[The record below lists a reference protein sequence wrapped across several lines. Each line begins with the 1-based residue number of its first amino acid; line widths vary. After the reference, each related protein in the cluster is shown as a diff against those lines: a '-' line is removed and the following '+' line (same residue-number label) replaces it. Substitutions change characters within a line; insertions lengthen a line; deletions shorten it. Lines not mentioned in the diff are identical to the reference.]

1 MSRSAY
7 MSPRD
12 VRRQPLGKTLY
23 QAFPLIMVLV
33 FLVWNL
39 FPIYW
44 VLSTSFKP
52 DADVTAVP
60 PRFLFSPTLE
70 HYRHVFGRGDFLN
83 YFRNSVIVAA
93 GSTGLS
99 LLVGTAAAYA
109 LARLEFK
116 GKNQVFMLIL
126 ASRMV
131 PPIALAVPLFFLM
144 KYLGVLGTHW
154 AVILA
159 HTTFAL
165 PLVIWMM
172 RSFFIEVPVE
182 IEEAAMID
190 GASRLKTVW
199 HVTLPLALPGLVATT
214 LLCTINSWN
223 EFMFALVLTGGTL
236 RTLPVGISGF
246 VGDVVVFYGRVMAAA
261 ALVMLPMLVLGFII
275 QRHFVRG
282 ITMGALK

>member
-1 MSRSAY
+1 MAQNNMTTENAAGGWRPTSA
-7 MSPRD
+7 
-12 VRRQPLGKTLY
+12 VPL
-23 QAFPLIMVLV
+23 LIVGI
-33 FLVWNL
+33 FLLWNL
-39 FPIYW
+39 FPIFW

-52 DADVTAVP
+52 DFDTTSMP
-60 PRFLFSPTLE
+60 PKFFFSPTLE
-70 HYRHVFGRGDFLN
+70 HYQYVLSRGDFVT

-99 LLVGTAAAYA
+99 LLVGTTAAYA
-109 LARLEFK
+109 LARLQFR
-116 GKNQVFMLIL
+116 GRDGIFLLIL

-131 PPIALAVPLFFLM
+131 PPIALAVPLFFLI
-144 KYLGVLGTHW
+144 KFLGLLGTHW

-159 HTTFAL
+159 HTTFSL

-172 RSFFIEVPVE
+172 RSFFLEVPLE
-182 IEEAAMID
+182 IEESAMID
-190 GASRLKTVW
+190 GATRLQTVLLI
-199 HVTLPLALPGLVATT
+199 TLPLALPGLVATT

-236 RTLPVGISGF
+236 RTLPVGISAF

-261 ALVMLPMLVLGFII
+261 ALIMLPMLVLGFII

>member
-1 MSRSAY
+1 M
-7 MSPRD
+7 
-12 VRRQPLGKTLY
+12 
-23 QAFPLIMVLV
+23 PLIIALV
-33 FLVWNL
+33 FLTWNL
-39 FPIYW
+39 FPIVW
-44 VLSTSFKP
+44 VIVTSFKP
-52 DADVTAVP
+52 DFDVTSIP
-60 PRFLFSPTLE
+60 PKFLFSPTLE
-70 HYRHVFGRGDFLN
+70 HYQYVLGRGDFGS

-99 LLVGTAAAYA
+99 LLVGTTAAYA
-109 LARLEFK
+109 LARLEFR
-116 GKNQVFMLIL
+116 GKNEMFLLIL

-144 KYLGVLGTHW
+144 KFLGVLGTHW

-172 RSFFIEVPVE
+172 RSFFLEVPLE

-190 GASRLKTVW
+190 GASRLRTVW

-236 RTLPVGISGF
+236 RTLPVGISAF

-261 ALVMLPMLVLGFII
+261 TLVMLPMLLLGFII